1 VSPVGTVTRR
11 IFLAVIVAQIG
22 ITITGG
28 LVRLTGSGLGCPTW
42 PECTDGALAPV
53 REQVEGLHSYIEFG
67 NRLLTFVVGLVVI
80 ASIVAA
86 WRHRPR
92 RMSLV
97 LLAAA
102 GLLGVVGQAVLGGI
116 TVLTGLHPATVAAHF
131 LLSMV
136 LVAVATVLYYRGNES
151 GDGPPSATVRPE
163 LFWLARGL
171 LVLGAAVLTVGTIV
185 TGSGPHSGDAD
196 TPARFGFD
204 PRVVAWLHADLV
216 ILFIGLLAA
225 LLLAAHLTNAPGQ
238 VRTAAWWVLGVSLA
252 QGLVGYVQFFTGL
265 PEVLVALHLA
275 GAGILWALIVRMVL
289 TTRTRSGAPAEEVE
303 SPQPAQQTV
312 G

>member
-1 VSPVGTVTRR
+1 VRPVGTATRR
-11 IFLAVIVAQIG
+11 IFLAVIVVQIG
-22 ITITGG
+22 ITVTGG

-53 REQVEGLHSYIEFG
+53 RDQIEGLHSYIEFG

-86 WRHRPR
+86 WRQRPR
-92 RMSLV
+92 RNPLV
-97 LLAAA
+97 VLAVA
-102 GLLGVVGQAVLGGI
+102 GLLGVVGQAILGGI

-151 GDGPPSATVRPE
+151 GDGPPKATVRPE
-163 LFWLARGL
+163 MYWLARGL
-171 LVLGAAVLTVGTIV
+171 LVLGAAVLAVGTVV
-185 TGSGPHSGDAD
+185 TGSGPHSGDAE

-216 ILFIGLLAA
+216 ILFVGLLAA
-225 LLLAAHLTNAPGQ
+225 FLLAAHLTQAPAV
-238 VRTAAWWVLGVSLA
+238 VRSAAWWVMGVSLA
-252 QGLVGYVQFFTGL
+252 QGLIGYVQFFTGL
-265 PEVLVALHLA
+265 PEVLVAMHLA
-275 GAGILWALIVRMVL
+275 GAGILWALLVRMTL
-289 TTRTRSGAPAEEVE
+289 TTRTRTAVPMDGET
-303 SPQPAQQTV
+303 SPQPAEQAV

>member
-1 VSPVGTVTRR
+1 MGTATRR
-11 IFLAVIVAQIG
+11 IFLAVIVAQI
-22 ITITGG
+22 TITVTGG
-28 LVRLTGSGLGCPTW
+28 IVRLTGSGLGCPTW
-42 PECTDGALAPV
+42 PECTDGSLAPV
-53 REQVEGLHSYIEFG
+53 REQVEGLHSSIEFG

-80 ASIVAA
+80 ASIIAA

-92 RMSLV
+92 RMPLV

-102 GLLGVVGQAVLGGI
+102 GLLGVVGQAILGGI

-136 LVAVATVLYYRGNES
+136 LVALATVLHYRGNES
-151 GDGPPSATVRPE
+151 GDGPATATVRPE
-163 LFWLARGL
+163 LYWLARGL

-225 LLLAAHLTNAPGQ
+225 FLLACHLVQVPTA
-238 VRTAAWWVLGVSLA
+238 VRTAAWWLMGVALA
-252 QGLVGYVQFFTGL
+252 QGLIGYVQFFTGL
-265 PEVLVALHLA
+265 PEVLVAMHLA
-275 GAGILWALIVRMVL
+275 GAGILWALVVRMAL
-289 TTRTRSGAPAEEVE
+289 TTRTRSAAPLSGAA
-303 SPQPAQQTV
+303 SAQPAQQPV